1 MLFYLDLI
9 LFTLKR
15 LLTEVISIMTKLKY
29 EVIEEDNGLPIKNI
43 IRSRFNFSS
52 RLMGKLKRQ
61 NLVYKNGEL
70 TPGWHTVKPGDIISI
85 DFPEEKS
92 DFPPEDIPLE
102 IVYEDDDLLV
112 INKQY
117 GITVH
122 PTKGCPSRTLAN
134 GIMHHMLETDQ
145 SFKIRFV
152 NRLDTDTSGLLL
164 VGKNSYIQNEI
175 TKQMRAKTI
184 DKHYMAVVNGIVEKD
199 EFLID
204 KPIGR
209 PSQDEIRRAVL
220 AEESGGYPSQTE
232 VKVLERIY
240 SEKFNSQFTIVEL
253 HLLTGRTHQIRV
265 HMSSIGHIL
274 VGDSLYGDT
283 HLDLI
288 NRQALHA
295 YRLSLT
301 HPITKERL
309 DLSSNLPDDIQN
321 LIQRLRSVKA

>member
-1 MLFYLDLI
+1 MA
-9 LFTLKR
+9 
-15 LLTEVISIMTKLKY
+15 KLKY
-29 EVIEEDNGLPIKNI
+29 EVVEEDNGLPIKNI

-61 NLVYKNGEL
+61 NLVYKNDDI

-122 PTKGCPSRTLAN
+122 PTKGCPSHTLAN

-145 SFKIRFV
+145 SFKIRFI

-175 TKQMRAKTI
+175 TKQMRVKTI
-184 DKHYMAVVNGIVEKD
+184 DKHYIAVVNGIVEKD

-240 SEKFNSQFTIVEL
+240 SEKFDSQFTIVEL

-309 DLSSNLPDDIQN
+309 DLRSNLPDDIQN

>member
-1 MLFYLDLI
+1 MA
-9 LFTLKR
+9 
-15 LLTEVISIMTKLKY
+15 KLKY
-29 EVIEEDNGLPIKNI
+29 EVVEEDNGLPIKNI

-61 NLVYKNGEL
+61 NLVYKNGII

-92 DFPPEDIPLE
+92 DFPPEEIPLD

-122 PTKGCPSRTLAN
+122 PTKGCPSHTLAN
-134 GIMHHMLETDQ
+134 GIMYHMLETDQ
-145 SFKIRFV
+145 SFKIRFI

-184 DKHYMAVVNGIVEKD
+184 DKHYIAVVNGIVEKD

-209 PSQDEIRRAVL
+209 PSPDEIRRSVL
-220 AEESGGYPSQTE
+220 SQESGGYPSQTE

-240 SEKFNSQFTIVEL
+240 SDNPNFQFTVVEL

-274 VGDSLYGDT
+274 VGDSLYRDT

-309 DLSSNLPDDIQN
+309 ELKSDLPDDIQI
-321 LIQRLRSVKA
+321 LIQKLRSAKA

>member
-1 MLFYLDLI
+1 MA
-9 LFTLKR
+9 
-15 LLTEVISIMTKLKY
+15 KLKY

-43 IRSRFNFSS
+43 IRTRFNFSS

-61 NLVYKNGEL
+61 NLVYKNGEI

-85 DFPEEKS
+85 DFPKEKS

-122 PTKGCPSRTLAN
+122 PTKGCPSHTLAN

-145 SFKIRFV
+145 SFKIRFI

-175 TKQMRAKTI
+175 TKQMRVKTI
-184 DKHYMAVVNGIVEKD
+184 DKHYIAVVNGIVEKD

-209 PSQDEIRRAVL
+209 PYPDEIRRSVL
-220 AEESGGYPSQTE
+220 SEESGGYPSQTE

-240 SEKFNSQFTIVEL
+240 SENSNFNFTVVEL

-283 HLDLI
+283 HSNLI
-288 NRQALHA
+288 DRQALHA

-309 DLSSNLPDDIQN
+309 DLRSSLPDDIQS
-321 LIQRLRSVKA
+321 LIQRLRSAKA

>member
-1 MLFYLDLI
+1 MA
-9 LFTLKR
+9 
-15 LLTEVISIMTKLKY
+15 KLKY
-29 EVIEEDNGLPIKNI
+29 EVVEEDNGLPIKNI
-43 IRSRFNFSS
+43 IRSRFKFSS

-61 NLVYKNGEL
+61 NLVYKNGDI

-122 PTKGCPSRTLAN
+122 PTKGCPSHTLAN

-145 SFKIRFV
+145 SFKIRFI

-175 TKQMRAKTI
+175 TKQMRVKTI
-184 DKHYMAVVNGIVEKD
+184 DKNYIAVVNGIVEKD

-209 PSQDEIRRAVL
+209 PSPDKIRRSVL
-220 AEESGGYPSQTE
+220 SEESGGYPSQTE

-309 DLSSNLPDDIQN
+309 DLRSNLPDDIQN

>member
-1 MLFYLDLI
+1 MA
-9 LFTLKR
+9 
-15 LLTEVISIMTKLKY
+15 KLKY
-29 EVIEEDNGLPIKNI
+29 EVVEEDNGLPIKNI

-61 NLVYKNGEL
+61 NLVYKNGEI
-70 TPGWHTVKPGDIISI
+70 TPGWHTVKPGDTISI
-85 DFPEEKS
+85 EFPEEKS
-92 DFPPEDIPLE
+92 DFPPEDIPIE

-122 PTKGCPSRTLAN
+122 PTKGCPSHTLAN
-134 GIMHHMLETDQ
+134 GIMHHMLETNQ
-145 SFKIRFV
+145 NFKIRFI

-164 VGKNSYIQNEI
+164 VGKNSYVQNEI

-184 DKHYMAVVNGIVEKD
+184 DKHYIAVVNGIVEED

-209 PSQDEIRRAVL
+209 PSPDEIRRSVL
-220 AEESGGYPSQTE
+220 NEESGGYPSQTE

-240 SEKFNSQFTIVEL
+240 SDNPNFQFTVVEL

-309 DLSSNLPDDIQN
+309 ELKSNLPDDIQI
-321 LIQRLRSVKA
+321 LIQKLRSGKA

>member
-1 MLFYLDLI
+1 MA
-9 LFTLKR
+9 
-15 LLTEVISIMTKLKY
+15 KLKY

-61 NLVYKNGEL
+61 NLVYKNDKI

-85 DFPEEKS
+85 DFPDEKS
-92 DFPPEDIPLE
+92 DFPPEDIPIE

-122 PTKGCPSRTLAN
+122 PTKGCPSHTLAN

-145 SFKIRFV
+145 SFKIRFI
-152 NRLDTDTSGLLL
+152 NRLDTDTSGLLI
-164 VGKNSYIQNEI
+164 VGKNSYVQNEI

-184 DKHYMAVVNGIVEKD
+184 DKHYIAVVNGIVDED

-209 PSQDEIRRAVL
+209 PSEDEIRRAVL

-240 SEKFNSQFTIVEL
+240 SENPDLQFTVIEL

-283 HLDLI
+283 HSNLI
-288 NRQALHA
+288 DRQALHA

-309 DLSSNLPDDIQN
+309 DLRSSLPDDIQS
-321 LIQRLRSVKA
+321 LIQRLRSAKA

>member
-1 MLFYLDLI
+1 MA
-9 LFTLKR
+9 
-15 LLTEVISIMTKLKY
+15 KLKY
-29 EVIEEDNGLPIKNI
+29 EVVEEDNGLPIKNI
-43 IRSRFNFSS
+43 IRSRFSFSS

-61 NLVYKNGEL
+61 NLVYKNGII

-92 DFPPEDIPLE
+92 DFPPEEIPLD

-122 PTKGCPSRTLAN
+122 PTKGCPSHTLAN
-134 GIMHHMLETDQ
+134 AIMHHMLETGQ
-145 SFKIRFV
+145 SFKIRFI

-184 DKHYMAVVNGIVEKD
+184 DKHYIAVVNGIVEKD

-209 PSQDEIRRAVL
+209 PSPDEIRRSVL
-220 AEESGGYPSQTE
+220 SEESGGYPSQTE

-240 SEKFNSQFTIVEL
+240 SDNPNFQFTVVEL

-309 DLSSNLPDDIQN
+309 DLKSNLPDDIQN
-321 LIQRLRSVKA
+321 LIQKLRSVKA

>member
-1 MLFYLDLI
+1 M
-9 LFTLKR
+9 

-29 EVIEEDNGLPIKNI
+29 EVVEEDNGLPIKNI
-43 IRSRFNFSS
+43 IRTRFNFSS

-61 NLVYKNGEL
+61 NLVYKNGDI

-92 DFPPEDIPLE
+92 DFPPEDIHLE

-122 PTKGCPSRTLAN
+122 PTKGCPSHTLAN

-145 SFKIRFV
+145 SFKIRFI

-175 TKQMRAKTI
+175 TKQMRVKTI
-184 DKHYMAVVNGIVEKD
+184 DKHYIAVVNGIVEKD

-240 SEKFNSQFTIVEL
+240 SEKFDSQFTIVEL

-309 DLSSNLPDDIQN
+309 DLRSNLPDDIQN

>member
-1 MLFYLDLI
+1 MA
-9 LFTLKR
+9 
-15 LLTEVISIMTKLKY
+15 KLKY
-29 EVIEEDNGLPIKNI
+29 EVVEEDNGLSIKNI

-61 NLVYKNGEL
+61 NLVYKNGEI

-85 DFPEEKS
+85 DFPKEKS

-122 PTKGCPSRTLAN
+122 PTKGCPSHTLAN
-134 GIMHHMLETDQ
+134 GIMHHMLKTDQ
-145 SFKIRFV
+145 SFKIRFI

-184 DKHYMAVVNGIVEKD
+184 DKHYIAVVNGIVEKD

-240 SEKFNSQFTIVEL
+240 SEKFDSQFTIVEL

-265 HMSSIGHIL
+265 HMGSIGHIL

-309 DLSSNLPDDIQN
+309 DLRSNLPDDIQN

>member
-1 MLFYLDLI
+1 MA
-9 LFTLKR
+9 
-15 LLTEVISIMTKLKY
+15 KLKY
-29 EVIEEDNGLPIKNI
+29 EVVEEDNGLPIKNI

-52 RLMGKLKRQ
+52 RLMGKLKRE
-61 NLVYKNGEL
+61 NLVYKNGDI

-122 PTKGCPSRTLAN
+122 PTKGCPSHTLAN

-145 SFKIRFV
+145 SFKIRFI

-175 TKQMRAKTI
+175 TKQMRVKTI
-184 DKHYMAVVNGIVEKD
+184 DKHYIAVVNGIVEKD

-240 SEKFNSQFTIVEL
+240 SEKFDSQFTIVEL

-309 DLSSNLPDDIQN
+309 DLRSNLPDDIQD

>member
-1 MLFYLDLI
+1 M
-9 LFTLKR
+9 
-15 LLTEVISIMTKLKY
+15 LLTEVITLMAKLKY
-29 EVIEEDNGLPIKNI
+29 EVVEEDNGLPIKNI

-61 NLVYKNGEL
+61 NLVYKNGDI

-122 PTKGCPSRTLAN
+122 PTKGCPSHTLAN

-145 SFKIRFV
+145 SFKIRFI

-175 TKQMRAKTI
+175 TKQMRVKTI
-184 DKHYMAVVNGIVEKD
+184 DKHYIAVVNGIVEKD
-199 EFLID
+199 NFLID

-240 SEKFNSQFTIVEL
+240 SEKFDSQFTIVEL

-309 DLSSNLPDDIQN
+309 DLRSNLPDDIQN

>member
-1 MLFYLDLI
+1 MA
-9 LFTLKR
+9 
-15 LLTEVISIMTKLKY
+15 KLKY

-61 NLVYKNGEL
+61 NLVYKNGEI
-70 TPGWHTVKPGDIISI
+70 TPGWHTVKPGDTISI
-85 DFPEEKS
+85 EFPEEKS
-92 DFPPEDIPLE
+92 DFPPEDIPIE

-122 PTKGCPSRTLAN
+122 PTKGCPSHTLAN
-134 GIMHHMLETDQ
+134 GIMHHMLETNQ
-145 SFKIRFV
+145 NFKIRFI

-164 VGKNSYIQNEI
+164 VGKNSYVQNEI

-184 DKHYMAVVNGIVEKD
+184 DKHYIAVVNGIVEED

-209 PSQDEIRRAVL
+209 PSPDEIRRTVL
-220 AEESGGYPSQTE
+220 SEESGGYPSQTE

-240 SEKFNSQFTIVEL
+240 SENSNFNFTVVEL

-283 HLDLI
+283 HSNLI
-288 NRQALHA
+288 DRQALHA

-309 DLSSNLPDDIQN
+309 DLRSSLPDDIQN

>member
-1 MLFYLDLI
+1 MA
-9 LFTLKR
+9 
-15 LLTEVISIMTKLKY
+15 KLKY

-61 NLVYKNGEL
+61 NLVYKNDKI

-85 DFPEEKS
+85 DFPDEKS
-92 DFPPEDIPLE
+92 DFPPEDIPIE

-122 PTKGCPSRTLAN
+122 PTKGCPSHTLAN

-145 SFKIRFV
+145 SFKIRFI
-152 NRLDTDTSGLLL
+152 NRLDTDTSGLLI
-164 VGKNSYIQNEI
+164 VGKNSYVQNEI

-184 DKHYMAVVNGIVEKD
+184 DKHYIAVVNGIVDED

-209 PSQDEIRRAVL
+209 PSEDEIRRAVL

-240 SEKFNSQFTIVEL
+240 SENPDLQFTVIEL

-288 NRQALHA
+288 DRQALHA

-301 HPITKERL
+301 HPITKEKL
-309 DLSSNLPDDIQN
+309 DLRSNLPDDIRN
-321 LIQRLRSVKA
+321 LIQKLRSAKA

>member
-1 MLFYLDLI
+1 M
-9 LFTLKR
+9 
-15 LLTEVISIMTKLKY
+15 SKLKY
-29 EVIEEDNGLPIKNI
+29 EVKDEDNGLQIKNI
-43 IRSRFNFSS
+43 IRTRFKFSS

-61 NLVYKNGEL
+61 NLVYKNGVI
-70 TPGWHTVKPGDIISI
+70 TPGWHTVKAGDVISI

-92 DFPPEDIPLE
+92 DFPPEDIPLD

-122 PTKGCPSRTLAN
+122 PTKGCPSHTLAN
-134 GIMHHMLETDQ
+134 GIMHHMLETNQ
-145 SFKIRFV
+145 SFKIRFI

-184 DKHYMAVVNGIVEKD
+184 EKHYIAVVNGIVEKD

-209 PSQDEIRRAVL
+209 PSPDEIRRAVL
-220 AEESGGYPSQTE
+220 SEEAGGYPSQTE

-240 SEKFNSQFTIVEL
+240 SNNPNSQFTVVEL

-274 VGDSLYGDT
+274 VGDSLYGDN

-309 DLSSNLPDDIQN
+309 DLRSNLPTDIQD
-321 LIQRLRSVKA
+321 LIYKLRSAKA

>member
-1 MLFYLDLI
+1 MA
-9 LFTLKR
+9 
-15 LLTEVISIMTKLKY
+15 KLKY
-29 EVIEEDNGLPIKNI
+29 EVVEEDNGLPIKNI

-92 DFPPEDIPLE
+92 DFAPEDIPLE

-122 PTKGCPSRTLAN
+122 PTKGCPSHTLAN
-134 GIMHHMLETDQ
+134 GIMHHMLETNQ
-145 SFKIRFV
+145 SFKIRFI

-184 DKHYMAVVNGIVEKD
+184 DKHYIAVVNGIVEKD
-199 EFLID
+199 NFLID

-209 PSQDEIRRAVL
+209 PSPDEIRRSVL
-220 AEESGGYPSQTE
+220 IEESGGYPSQTE

-240 SEKFNSQFTIVEL
+240 SNNPNIQFTVVEL

-265 HMSSIGHIL
+265 HMGSIGHIL

-301 HPITKERL
+301 HPITKERI
-309 DLSSNLPDDIQN
+309 DLRSNLPDDIQN

>member
-1 MLFYLDLI
+1 MA
-9 LFTLKR
+9 
-15 LLTEVISIMTKLKY
+15 KLKY
-29 EVIEEDNGLPIKNI
+29 EVVEEDNGLPIKNI

-61 NLVYKNGEL
+61 NLVYKNGDI

-122 PTKGCPSRTLAN
+122 PTKGCPSHTLAN

-145 SFKIRFV
+145 SFKIRFI

-175 TKQMRAKTI
+175 TKQMRVKTI
-184 DKHYMAVVNGIVEKD
+184 DKHYIAVVNGIVEKN

-240 SEKFNSQFTIVEL
+240 SEKFDSQFTIVEL

-309 DLSSNLPDDIQN
+309 DLRSNLPDDIQN

>member
-1 MLFYLDLI
+1 MA
-9 LFTLKR
+9 K
-15 LLTEVISIMTKLKY
+15 LTY
-29 EVIEEDNGLPIKNI
+29 EVRDGDNGLPIKNI
-43 IRSRFNFSS
+43 IRTRFNFSS
-52 RLMGKLKRQ
+52 RLVGKLKRQ

-92 DFPPEDIPLE
+92 DFPPENIPLD

-122 PTKGCPSRTLAN
+122 PTKGCPSHTLAN

-145 SFKIRFV
+145 SFKIRFI
-152 NRLDTDTSGLLL
+152 NRLDTGTSGLLL
-164 VGKNSYIQNEI
+164 VGKNSYSQNEI

-184 DKHYMAVVNGIVEKD
+184 EKHYIAVVNGIVEED

-209 PSQDEIRRAVL
+209 PSQDEIRRDVL

-240 SEKFNSQFTIVEL
+240 SENPNFQFTVVEL

-274 VGDSLYGDT
+274 VGDSLYGDA
-283 HLDLI
+283 HPDLI
-288 NRQALHA
+288 DRQALHA
-295 YRLSLT
+295 YRLALV

-309 DLSSNLPDDIQN
+309 DLRSNLPEDIQN
-321 LIQRLRSVKA
+321 LIKKIRSAKA

>member
-1 MLFYLDLI
+1 
-9 LFTLKR
+9 
-15 LLTEVISIMTKLKY
+15 MTKLKY
-29 EVIEEDNGLPIKNI
+29 EVVEEDNGLPIKNI
-43 IRSRFNFSS
+43 IRTRFNFSS

-61 NLVYKNGEL
+61 NLVYKNGEI
-70 TPGWHTVKPGDIISI
+70 TPGWHTVKHGDIISI

-122 PTKGCPSRTLAN
+122 PTKGCPSHTLAN

-145 SFKIRFV
+145 SFKIRFI

-175 TKQMRAKTI
+175 TKQMRVKTI
-184 DKHYMAVVNGIVEKD
+184 DKHYIAVVNGIVEKD

-209 PSQDEIRRAVL
+209 PSPAEIRRSVL
-220 AEESGGYPSQTE
+220 SEESGGYPSQTE

-309 DLSSNLPDDIQN
+309 DLRSNLPDDIQN